1 MCEAFVQFDFQLRLV
16 LFCVQGQV
24 LKFKANKKKNNVLDW
39 KFTDPIIS
47 NCKPA
52 ASIYVRHKEIHSFPQ
67 RTFVFTLPE
76 SKGGCHEFELYGE
89 EKALKIL

>member
-1 MCEAFVQFDFQLRLV
+1 MCEAFVQFDFQQDWFYFVSKARFL
-16 LFCVQGQV
+16 
-24 LKFKANKKKNNVLDW
+24 KANKKKNNVLDW

>member
-1 MCEAFVQFDFQLRLV
+1 MCEAFVQFDFQQDWFYFVSKARFL
-16 LFCVQGQV
+16 
-24 LKFKANKKKNNVLDW
+24 KANKKKNNVLDW
-39 KFTDPIIS
+39 KSTDPIIS

-52 ASIYVRHKEIHSFPQ
+52 ASIYVRHKDIHSFPQ